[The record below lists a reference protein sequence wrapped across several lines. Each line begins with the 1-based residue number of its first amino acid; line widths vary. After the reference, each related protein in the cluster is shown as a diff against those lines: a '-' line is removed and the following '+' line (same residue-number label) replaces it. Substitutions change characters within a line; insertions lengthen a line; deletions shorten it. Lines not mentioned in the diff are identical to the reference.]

1 MLTRSVKWHVGRL
14 RLTSSSVEM
23 IERGNE
29 IYYIKIKGELNK
41 NLGQRVYI
49 TGIKQETIIVT
60 KNKF

>member
-23 IERGNE
+23 KERGNE

>member
-23 IERGNE
+23 IERGSE